1 MNILHVN
8 TYTSG
13 GAGIAS
19 VRLHEALLEAG
30 IDSHYLSL
38 SGNIDEQKRM
48 YAYASKEDK
57 SFWVKNFLYRAQHQ
71 IRLLP
76 YGRPYIDSLDTPYD
90 IIAHPLYKDADV
102 IHLHWVT
109 KFLDWNSFFTINK
122 KPIVWTLHDM
132 APYSGGN
139 HCINDKNINK
149 AFKLLSRQE
158 DIKTRLLQHQN
169 IRPVGPSQWQTDNAS
184 QSKAMS
190 NFESVHI
197 PNCLT
202 NFNFQHIGIHYKNE
216 IKLKNKFNID
226 DKILF
231 FVGDQL
237 GLERKGFKYLY
248 KALHNIE
255 SPLTLMVVG
264 HGFEDKYFKGLSQHT
279 IRNMGPIYEE
289 YKLAELYQIADAIIS
304 PSIEDNL
311 PNIMLESFACGTPF
325 IGFPIGG
332 IKEYVISN
340 YNGHLCKQIDAH
352 ELAEGIKEILFAEK
366 RINYAENCLSTY
378 QNNFTPEVVTNKY
391 ISLYHKIL
399 AN

>member
-19 VRLHEALLEAG
+19 VRLHEALLGAG

-38 SGNIDEQKRM
+38 SGINDEQKKM
-48 YAYASKEDK
+48 YAYASKQDK
-57 SFWVKNFLYRAQHQ
+57 SFRVKNFIYRALHQ
-71 IRLLP
+71 VRLLP

-90 IIAHPLYKDADV
+90 ITTHPLYKDADV

-109 KFLDWNSFFTINK
+109 KFLDWNSFFKTNK

-158 DIKTRLLQHQN
+158 DIKKRLLQHQN
-169 IRPVGPSQWQTDNAS
+169 IRPVGPSQWQADNAS
-184 QSKAMS
+184 VSKTMS
-190 NFESVHI
+190 QFESIHI
-197 PNCLT
+197 PNCL
-202 NFNFQHIGIHYKNE
+202 NNLHFQHIDFQYKND
-216 IKLKNKFNID
+216 IKLKYKFNAD

-237 GLERKGFKYLY
+237 GLERKGFKYLHQ
-248 KALHNIE
+248 ALVNIE

-264 HGFEDKYFKGLSQHT
+264 HGFEEQYFKGLSRHT

-289 YKLAELYQIADAIIS
+289 YKLAELYQIADAVIS

-352 ELAEGIKEILFAEK
+352 SLSEGIKEILFTDNS
-366 RINYAENCLSTY
+366 IDYAKNCLNTY
-378 QNNFTPEVVTNKY
+378 QSYFSPKVVSDKY
-391 ISLYHKIL
+391 INLYHQIL
-399 AN
+399 AH